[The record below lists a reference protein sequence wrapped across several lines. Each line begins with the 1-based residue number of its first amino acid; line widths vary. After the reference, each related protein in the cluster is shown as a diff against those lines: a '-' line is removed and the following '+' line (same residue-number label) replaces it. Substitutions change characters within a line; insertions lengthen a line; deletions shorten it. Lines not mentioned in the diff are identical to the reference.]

1 MRLQTWTYFR
11 SLRLIPSISIDWRRI
26 TNNYKLTGI
35 WITFEF
41 LYWTIELYLWE
52 MADEEMIKYID
63 KQMNNE
69 KK

>member
-1 MRLQTWTYFR
+1 MRLQTWTYYK
-11 SLRLIPSISIDWRRI
+11 SIRLIPSISIDWRRI
-26 TNNYKLTGI
+26 TSNFKLSAI